1 MTPSHE
7 LRTMTVATLMLS
19 ASAAPG
25 AAPKHGYAP
34 VNGLRIYYEIH
45 CKGRPLVLLHGG
57 GSTIQTSFA
66 RLLPPLARTRQV
78 IAFEQQGH
86 GRTADVEGRPFS
98 FEQSADDAAALL
110 RHLRIEQADFLGFS
124 NGGSIALQIAVR
136 HPGLVRRL
144 VVISA
149 IFDRSGMTPE
159 FWQSMEH
166 ASLDSMPAEL
176 KQAYVAV
183 APHPEQLQTFH
194 DKSVKRM
201 MEFKGWQK
209 ESIRGIGAPTMVIVG
224 DRDVVRPEHAVE
236 MFRLLPHGELAI
248 VPGATHGLIVEKADL
263 LAAMV
268 LPFLDA
274 EAPP

>member
-1 MTPSHE
+1 
-7 LRTMTVATLMLS
+7 MTVASLVLS
-19 ASAAPG
+19 ASAALG

-34 VNGLRIYYEIH
+34 VNGLRMYYEIH
-45 CKGRPLVLLHGG
+45 GKGRPLVLLHGG

-86 GRTADVEGRPFS
+86 GRTADVEDRPFS

-176 KQAYVAV
+176 KQAYLAA

-201 MEFKGWQK
+201 VEFKGWPK

-224 DRDVVRPEHAVE
+224 DGDVVRPEHAVE

-248 VPGATHGLIVEKADL
+248 LPGATHGLIVEKADL

-274 EAPP
+274 ESPP

>member
-1 MTPSHE
+1 MTPAA
-7 LRTMTVATLMLS
+7 LILS
-19 ASAAPG
+19 ASAVLAAAPG
-25 AAPKHGYAP
+25 QGYAP
-34 VNGLRIYYEIH
+34 VNGLRMYYEIH
-45 CKGRPLVLLHGG
+45 GKGGRPLVLLHGG

-66 RLLPPLARTRQV
+66 RLLPALSRTRQV

-86 GRTADVEGRPFS
+86 GHTADGEGRPFS

-110 RHLRIEQADFLGFS
+110 RHLRIGQADFLGFS
-124 NGGSIALQIAVR
+124 NGGSIALQIAIR
-136 HPGLVRRL
+136 HPELVRRM

-149 IFDRSGMTPE
+149 IYARSGMTPE
-159 FWQSMEH
+159 FWRSMEH

-201 MEFKGWQK
+201 MELKDWPP
-209 ESIRGIGAPTMVIVG
+209 EAIRGIKAPTMVVVG
-224 DRDVVRPEHAVE
+224 DADVVRPEHAVE

-248 VPGATHGLIVEKADL
+248 LPGATHALILEQADL
-263 LAAMV
+263 LAGMV
-268 LPFLDA
+268 LPFLDRA
-274 EAPP
+274 SAR